1 MRKITLFLAL
11 MVAMVTTAF
20 AQTAVY
26 EAIDLKTNADQM
38 LYTNAPC
45 TNTQWG
51 DQFVGWHVLFDNDA
65 TTFFHTEYGN
75 NGASLDDLDHYLR
88 VDLGAGN
95 ELTDFAFNYTSRGGD
110 ANSDFP
116 KNWIVEGSNDGS
128 TYVEL
133 VRIESGLPS
142 GAGQEYQSPVISS
155 ETAYRYIRFTC
166 NQAYNPSSQATS
178 EHVWWH
184 IGEFGMSKVTFEEGP
199 ATEEPE
205 VTAKTP
211 VLEYTA
217 SQIGTTYPYELPAED
232 ADKVFALTDLTIA
245 VKVNTAA
252 LDGRKALFATADPT
266 QYQNM
271 DAMGTN
277 SFYVAYGMNNAD
289 IGYLASWKAGD
300 RYTTG
305 NAIPANAEDVVL
317 VYVVNPTN
325 NKFRSYIN
333 NTEMQNRNFGTYEI
347 ATPAMVKE
355 DYANA
360 KIYLGGAKYNA
371 GTNEA
376 AGEVFNG
383 EIKGVQVYEGAL
395 TAEEIAN
402 ITFKEEA
409 VEPEPVVVG
418 YRFSTKVMGTPMYLK
433 ASGTSVKLRD
443 LDETSEDQIF
453 LIEEIEGKGIAIK
466 GKNGGYINVSRDGVI
481 SFDATAV
488 MGTYL
493 SVNEGT
499 DGFAL
504 YYGTMPLCVSVT
516 GDLYMGMG
524 TATDPIAYWTREEVL
539 GAGETPDQPTV
550 EPIKVVKV
558 TPDTPVGEIKEITIE
573 FSDDIMSDPNY
584 QDPANTGTG
593 TDATAGTGTVYIY
606 LGNQGNALN
615 VKSINGKVLTVGCD
629 LAINTA
635 GEYALII
642 KEGRIVRASDNTPV
656 VLTKDDNVKFT
667 IEGGP
672 KMTTKNVKATT
683 ELKNIQLKF
692 DSEIELAAEHNVT
705 EINVYVK
712 GTETVAGTINL
723 AGVTIDENEKNV
735 INLPLNAAIAPEETT
750 TYTVSIPANW
760 IVKKSNGKAFEGKKN
775 LECQVQIPL
784 AIVNINPTTGSTVEA
799 IENIVIEYNQAVTKY
814 NNITVKLVNK
824 ADNSEI
830 ALDAAVEGKV
840 LTLTPTAAVPNGEYT
855 FNDKI
860 TWIVYDAVLGTMATD
875 PNYTITV
882 NAPVVAEPIEPSEV
896 ELGLDQDG
904 LSSIKFYFEENVTA
918 DDAEVYATVYDAE
931 NNEVLVF
938 NEKTQYVP
946 KEIMFN
952 NKSWKSVTALGTYKI
967 VVTANIKSESG
978 KVFKGGEYTA
988 TIELSISADYEE
1000 WKSVMSYVP
1009 TEAGIM
1015 ANAEFTV
1022 DTEKDVTMTVNGETY
1037 KAQVEAEGTYIGIYF
1052 GENLPEVKDAEYTF
1066 TIPAGF
1072 YTVNDVA
1079 NEEVVKTFTYAPPMP
1094 IILCDK
1100 EWVDLSVLTQIET
1113 IHVKPNYQAGV
1124 WYVAANEEEN
1134 APKAYI
1140 TAEGKEPVYAT
1151 ATYDN
1156 NAGTPVLT
1164 FEQTITEEGEYTLV
1178 IPAGVFVDINDEL
1191 TFTLTVGEVEVP
1203 VVKPLTFTITPAEG
1217 KVDAISEIHVVYS
1230 DIITPAN
1237 WQITVYGADG
1247 TEYIFQDSYADLPWN
1262 EIKYVPAD
1270 GNAITAAGTYT
1281 VYGADLGVYYKD
1293 APVSF
1298 DGEDYTWTIGEVETA
1313 IEGVDAEAEDA
1324 VIYDIAGRRIE
1335 KITNAGIYIV
1345 NGKKVV
1351 VK

>member
-20 AQTAVY
+20 GQTPIQSA
-26 EAIDLKTNADQM
+26 DFNADNTYRIYNKATDKGDTGWMAFAPQDDPVGAM
-38 LYTNAPC
+38 LKAYDANDEYQVWKFVANGTGYNIYNVKTERYLKAVTGNNNASGLASCVRMVGEQTSAGLYTMTPAADGQRFSFN
-45 TNTQWG
+45 
-51 DQFVGWHVLFDNDA
+51 VGPNKADYLWND
-65 TTFFHTEYGN
+65 GN
-75 NGASLDDLDHYLR
+75 GLLC
-88 VDLGAGN
+88 G
-95 ELTDFAFNYTSRGGD
+95 
-110 ANSDFP
+110 
-116 KNWIVEGSNDGS
+116 WQEGSNELF
-128 TYVEL
+128 YLEL
-133 VRIESGLPS
+133 V
-142 GAGQEYQSPVISS
+142 
-155 ETAYRYIRFTC
+155 
-166 NQAYNPSSQATS
+166 
-178 EHVWWH
+178 
-184 IGEFGMSKVTFEEGP
+184 EEGEEPVTPP

-232 ADKVFALTDLTIA
+232 ADKVFALSDLTIA
-245 VKVNTAA
+245 VKANTATFGNYRMA
-252 LDGRKALFATADPT
+252 LLAAVDPT
-266 QYQNM
+266 KAKNT

-277 SFYVAYGMNNAD
+277 SYYLGFGFTNTSNMGMM
-289 IGYLASWKAGD
+289 ASWKSGD
-300 RYTTG
+300 RFG
-305 NAIPANAEDVVL
+305 KGDVPANTENVVL
-317 VYVVNPTN
+317 VYVVSPSNGRAALYLNGTFVTEWTGTAYMNNPV
-325 NKFRSYIN
+325 
-333 NTEMQNRNFGTYEI
+333 YEFL
-347 ATPAMVKE
+347 TPAMVKA
-355 DYANA
+355 DYKDA
-360 KIYLGGAKYNA
+360 KIYLGGAKYSA

-376 AGEVFNG
+376 ADEVFNG

-418 YRFSTKVMGTPMYLK
+418 YRFSTNQMYLQV
-433 ASGTSVKLRD
+433 SGTSVKLRN
-443 LDETSEDQIF
+443 LDESNEDQIF
-453 LIEEIEGKGIAIK
+453 LIEEVEGMGIAIK
-466 GKNGGYINVSRDGVI
+466 GKNGGYIKVSRDGVI

-493 SVNEGT
+493 SVKEST

-504 YYGTMPLCVSVT
+504 YYGTMPLCVDMT
-516 GDLYMGMG
+516 GNLYMGMG
-524 TATDPIAYWTREEVL
+524 STTDPIAYWTREEVL

-584 QDPANTGTG
+584 QDPANAGTG
-593 TDATAGTGTVYIY
+593 TDATTGTGTVYIY
-606 LGNQGNALN
+606 LGNQGNVLN

-683 ELKNIQLKF
+683 ELTNIQLKF

-723 AGVTIDENEKNV
+723 AGVTIDENDNKV
-735 INLPLNAAIAPEETT
+735 INLPLKDAIAPAETT

-814 NNITVKLVNK
+814 ATAIVKLVNK

-855 FNDKI
+855 FNNQI
-860 TWIVYDAVLGTMATD
+860 TWIVYDAVGTQAKD

-882 NAPVVAEPIEPSEV
+882 NAPVAAEPIEPSDV
-896 ELGLDQDG
+896 EFGIDQDG
-904 LSSIKFYFEENVTA
+904 LSSITFYFEENVTA
-918 DDAEVYATVYDAE
+918 DDAEVYATVYDAD

-938 NEKTQYVP
+938 NEKTQYATNP
-946 KEIMFN
+946 KKIMFN
-952 NKSWKSVTALGTYKI
+952 NEYWESVTALGTYKI

-988 TIELSISADYEE
+988 AIELSISADYEE
-1000 WKSVMSYVP
+1000 WESVMSYVP

-1022 DTEKDVTMTVNGETY
+1022 DKEKKVTMTVNGNTY
-1037 KAQVEAEGTYIGIYF
+1037 EAQVEAEGTYIGIYF
-1052 GENLPEVKDAEYTF
+1052 GEDLPEVKDAEYTF
-1066 TIPAGF
+1066 TIPEGF
-1072 YTVNDVA
+1072 YTVNGVA
-1079 NEEVVKTFTYAPPMP
+1079 NEEVVKTFTYELPKP
-1094 IILCDK
+1094 IVLCDMNWA
-1100 EWVDLSVLTQIET
+1100 EISTEFTQIDK
-1113 IHVKPNYQAGV
+1113 IYVVGQNYGSL
-1124 WYVAANEEEN
+1124 YANEAED

-1140 TAEGKEPVYAT
+1140 ISDVEGAEPVYAT
-1151 ATYDN
+1151 IAWDN
-1156 NAGTPVLT
+1156 QAYLNALT
-1164 FEQTITEEGEYTLV
+1164 FDPAITEYGTYTLV
-1178 IPAGVFVDINDEL
+1178 FPAGVFYDIDVEVRY
-1191 TFTLTVGEVEVP
+1191 TLTVGEAEEVE
-1203 VVKPLTFTITPAEG
+1203 PLTFTITPAAG
-1217 KVDAISEIHVVYS
+1217 KVEAISEIHVVYS

-1237 WQITVYGADG
+1237 WQIKVYGADG

-1281 VYGADLGVYYKD
+1281 VYGADLGVYYND

-1298 DGEDYTWTIGEVETA
+1298 DGEDYTWTIGEAETA